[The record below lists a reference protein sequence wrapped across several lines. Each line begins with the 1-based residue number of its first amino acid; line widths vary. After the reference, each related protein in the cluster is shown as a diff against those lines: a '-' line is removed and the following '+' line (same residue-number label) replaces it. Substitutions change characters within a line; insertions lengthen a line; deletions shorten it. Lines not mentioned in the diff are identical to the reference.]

1 LVSHVAQRERPLV
14 EKDIES
20 SLQVLVV
27 DREGQVG
34 RGGCQHLE
42 PVGPYL
48 HPARGARFL
57 DREALETDHRLGGE
71 VPRGTAGF
79 EDALDQTAPS
89 AARVLSAAAGTSRTS
104 SHISKTSLATTSPR
118 GIKSLHP
125 VRGGDRGATLFFPLR
140 LTQAGKALVRAPGV
154 RWRCSGRRP
163 RLVSCLQTAA
173 ARRLPS
179 VRYRLSRAP
188 QAALL
193 GLTHRRPQGRS
204 FPDCSTTGAAESK
217 GTAPPH
223 DPESPED

>member
-118 GIKSLHP
+118 GIKKP
-125 VRGGDRGATLFFPLR
+125 PPR
-140 LTQAGKALVRAPGV
+140 K
-154 RWRCSGRRP
+154 GRRP
-163 RLVSCLQTAA
+163 RCHPF
-173 ARRLPS
+173 LPS
-179 VRYRLSRAP
+179 PLDASGEGSGPGAWRPV
-188 QAALL
+188 AL
-193 GLTHRRPQGRS
+193 
-204 FPDCSTTGAAESK
+204 
-217 GTAPPH
+217 
-223 DPESPED
+223 